1 MANRGEVE
9 IDGGTAGTGTAA
21 RLPAFGHHPFS
32 GSARTRVEANGRL
45 ALPATFKG
53 AFTEH
58 AIVRSGGTQCLFLM
72 TPRAFELVVDA
83 LKANDPDMMLD
94 NRKRQLLFMGS
105 PRISVDRQSRV
116 VLPPELRAKVGIE
129 ADSEIVIA
137 GAIERLEIWPA
148 ARYDAQQAPL
158 VDDVDRMFETFGGL
172 STDPA

>member
-1 MANRGEVE
+1 MEIRGEAEVKE
-9 IDGGTAGTGTAA
+9 GVAGSSAAA

-32 GSARTRVEANGRL
+32 GTARTRVEASGRL
-45 ALPATFKG
+45 ALPATFKS
-53 AFTEH
+53 AFADA
-58 AIVRSGGTQCLFLM
+58 AIVRSAGAQCLLLM
-72 TPRAFELVVDA
+72 TPRAFELVVDE

-94 NRKRQLLFMGS
+94 SRKRQLLFIGS
-105 PRISVDRQSRV
+105 PRIAVDRQSRV
-116 VLPPELRAKVGIE
+116 VLPPEMREKVGIE
-129 ADSEIVIA
+129 GDSEIVIA

>member
-1 MANRGEVE
+1 MVSKGEAEVE
-9 IDGGTAGTGTAA
+9 QGAAGTVTEP

-32 GSARTRVEANGRL
+32 GAARTRVEANGRL
-45 ALPATFKG
+45 ALPATFKT
-53 AFTEH
+53 AFADA
-58 AIVRSGGTQCLFLM
+58 AIVRSGGAQCLFLM

-105 PRISVDRQSRV
+105 PRISVDRQGRV
-116 VLPPELRAKVGIE
+116 VLPPELRTKVGIDP
-129 ADSEIVIA
+129 DSEVVVA

>member
-1 MANRGEVE
+1 MASKGTVEVE
-9 IDGGTAGTGTAA
+9 GGAAGTSTAT

-32 GSARTRVEANGRL
+32 GTARTRGEASGRL
-45 ALPATFKG
+45 ALPAAFKT
-53 AFTEH
+53 AFTDA
-58 AIVRSGGTQCLFLM
+58 AIVRTAGTQCLLLM

-105 PRISVDRQSRV
+105 PRISVDRQSRC

-129 ADSEIVIA
+129 ADTDLVIA

-158 VDDVDRMFETFGGL
+158 VEDVDRMFETFGGL

>member
-1 MANRGEVE
+1 MVSRGEAE
-9 IDGGTAGTGTAA
+9 LAEGTAGTSTAA

-32 GSARTRVEANGRL
+32 GTARTRVEANGRL
-45 ALPATFKG
+45 ALPATFKT
-53 AFTEH
+53 AFADA
-58 AIVRSGGTQCLFLM
+58 AIVRSGGAQCLFVM

-83 LKANDPDMMLD
+83 LKASDPDMMLD

-105 PRISVDRQSRV
+105 PRIAVDRQSRV

-129 ADSEIVIA
+129 GDSEIVVA

-172 STDPA
+172 STDPM

>member
-1 MANRGEVE
+1 
-9 IDGGTAGTGTAA
+9 
-21 RLPAFGHHPFS
+21 
-32 GSARTRVEANGRL
+32 
-45 ALPATFKG
+45 
-53 AFTEH
+53 
-58 AIVRSGGTQCLFLM
+58 M

-116 VLPPELRAKVGIE
+116 VLPPELRAKVGID
-129 ADSEIVIA
+129 ADSEVVVA

>member
-1 MANRGEVE
+1 MANQGEVE
-9 IDGGTAGTGTAA
+9 VKAGTAGTATAA

-32 GSARTRVEANGRL
+32 GTARTRVEANGRL
-45 ALPATFKG
+45 ALPATFKN

-58 AIVRSGGTQCLFLM
+58 AIVRSGGAQCLFVM

-105 PRISVDRQSRV
+105 PRIAVDKQSRV
-116 VLPPELRAKVGIE
+116 VLPPELREKVGIE
-129 ADSEIVIA
+129 PDSEIVVA